1 MCGYI
6 TCTFCSGNVLMIFS
20 NICQFLKSL
29 SCYFYLSSYQKS
41 IKYLVSCIFW
51 CLQYL
56 LLTIPQ
62 QTFFGLT
69 APRNMQGGHYC
80 VSISRIREKNLY
92 YVDKTIMF
100 KNQISPA
107 FDYHLFVSCLSV
119 CFNRNTQIT
128 VLEFRFSRYSRQGVF
143 AEVLLWEKEILLC
156 FGNIFFK
163 NNSAGQVVL
172 NYLMLTLFEP
182 SV

>member
-1 MCGYI
+1 
-6 TCTFCSGNVLMIFS
+6 
-20 NICQFLKSL
+20 
-29 SCYFYLSSYQKS
+29 
-41 IKYLVSCIFW
+41 
-51 CLQYL
+51 
-56 LLTIPQ
+56 
-62 QTFFGLT
+62 
-69 APRNMQGGHYC
+69 MQGGHYC

-107 FDYHLFVSCLSV
+107 FDYHLFVSGLSV

-156 FGNIFFK
+156 FVNIFFK